1 MAAGRRFSSAAYL
14 QRTGRMIETLQP
26 AFRDRLKSMYAGEP
40 QQGSAGPVELNQQV
54 RIPESSGMWLHDL
67 CMSLKPAR
75 TLEVGMAYGFS
86 TLYILAAL
94 AKLGAGHHTAIDPW
108 QDELWHDVGLT
119 NAVSVGMES
128 HFSLIRERS
137 ISALARLAQEEQQF
151 DLIFVDGD
159 HRFDGTLVDFTLAA
173 EVCPTGGSIVLDD
186 AWMPAV
192 NTVGSWV
199 RSNRSDFKSVDC
211 PEGWAH
217 FQRVGKDQR
226 QWDHFAEFSS
236 RTSIPYRIARRVK
249 RAVSSVRSG

>member
-1 MAAGRRFSSAAYL
+1 M
-14 QRTGRMIETLQP
+14 TLSLKP

-67 CMSLKPAR
+67 CLKLKPAR
-75 TLEVGMAYGFS
+75 TLEIGMAYGFS

-94 AKLGAGHHTAIDPW
+94 DEIGAGRHTAIDPW
-108 QDELWHDVGLT
+108 QEELWHNVGLLNT
-119 NAVSVGMES
+119 CAVGMAQQFDFIQET
-128 HFSLIRERS
+128 S
-137 ISALARLAQEEQQF
+137 ISALARLGAEGKKF
-151 DLIFVDGD
+151 DLIFIDGD

-173 EVCPTGGSIVLDD
+173 EVCPEGGCIVLDD

-192 NTVGSWV
+192 NTVASWV

-211 PEGWAH
+211 PEGFAL
-217 FQRVGKDQR
+217 FQRVGQDQR
-226 QWDHFAEFSS
+226 QWDHFAGFSS

-249 RAVSSVRSG
+249 RVVSSVRNA